1 MKTEAEEAPPSV
13 IVVGAGAAG
22 LSAAR
27 ALTKNG
33 GIRVIVL
40 EARERMGGRID
51 TRRLADGTCVDMGA
65 AWLHGVGP
73 NNPLTQF
80 AFESSPDN
88 LCMTDWDNAITWEA
102 VGSSQGAV
110 QPSPL
115 LSAQD
120 DEEGN
125 RLMRLTWG
133 VHKAAQSTAR
143 SAARQQLDDSLAADE
158 GLWPSLCRLRTK
170 RFPGMSELSERQKY
184 LLRFKWAQ
192 ETEQEYAAPLER
204 LSASW
209 WDIDDD
215 NPGQGD
221 ALWRG
226 GLVELVEQL
235 AEGLEDV
242 RLGQRVCRI
251 AWLAPEGGERT
262 RTHEITSEG
271 HEIASEGDERT
282 RHAGVEVTLAT
293 GERLVADACI
303 VTLPLGVL
311 QRGHVTFTPPLSKD
325 KLAALRR
332 LGFGLLNKAVLRFDR
347 CFWSEGARARGG
359 ATPVAEAHVFERVPL
374 CASRAAPEALEVPIW
389 INLHV
394 VTGTPALVAYF
405 DCETARRMEAWSD
418 AQVGEHCVALLAT
431 MFGDE
436 ALTAATLVECIV
448 SRWESD
454 ELACGSYSYLP
465 AGSTP
470 YDRVALARAEPPL
483 FFAGEATSHGTGPL
497 GEGGYPSTV
506 HGAYLSGAR
515 AAAEV
520 CKELGMGPKSK
531 RKGKRRTQGQAILST
546 AQGGP
551 AKAQPVVTR

>member
-1 MKTEAEEAPPSV
+1 MKKSTPGHLAREAKDLAPVFMAEEAPTV

-88 LCMTDWDNAITWEA
+88 LCTTDWDNAITWEA

-133 VHKAAQSTAR
+133 VHKAAQSAAR
-143 SAARQQLDDSLAADE
+143 SAARRQLDDSLAADE

-170 RFPGMSELSERQKY
+170 RFPGMAELSERQKY

-204 LSASW
+204 LSSSW

-251 AWLAPEGGERT
+251 AR
-262 RTHEITSEG
+262 
-271 HEIASEGDERT
+271 IASEGDERS
-282 RHAGVEVTLAT
+282 RRAGVEVTLAT

-311 QRGHVTFTPPLSKD
+311 QRGHVTFTPPLPED

-347 CFWSEGARARGG
+347 CFWSEGAGARGG

-374 CASRAAPEALEVPIW
+374 CASRAAPAALEVPIW

-405 DCETARRMEAWSD
+405 DCETARRMEALSD
-418 AQVGEHCVALLAT
+418 AQVGEHCVALLAS
-431 MFGDE
+431 MFGTE
-436 ALTAATLVECIV
+436 ALTAATLVECLV

-454 ELACGSYSYLP
+454 ELACGSYSHLP

-470 YDRVALARAEPPL
+470 SDRVALARAEPPL

-515 AAAEV
+515 AAVEV
-520 CKELGMGPKSK
+520 CKELGMGPQSK
-531 RKGKRRTQGQAILST
+531 RKGKRRTQAALST
-546 AQGGP
+546 ARGGP
-551 AKAQPVVTR
+551 AKAQPVA